1 MPAQAQKSDQD
12 LIEEYLRGSPT
23 ALARLWLRYDR
34 MIYGT
39 ALGILCNRERAEDV
53 RQEVFLKVHSQLA
66 HIRDVSRFGSW
77 LCTVTRNACT
87 SHLRRKAVRS
97 TPRTADQETEVQPS
111 FEVDLEERQH
121 RGLLRQM
128 IERLPEDYRIPIVLH
143 YFEEQSIKEMSE
155 FMEQPETTVKWRLHK
170 GREMLLQ
177 EAEVRGYR
185 TKVGSGE

>member
-1 MPAQAQKSDQD
+1 MGQYRIWNSDSPLKS
-12 LIEEYLRGSPT
+12 LNFGARLSTWLPVGLPLPCWWIEEDIG
-23 ALARLWLRYDR
+23 
-34 MIYGT
+34 
-39 ALGILCNRERAEDV
+39 
-53 RQEVFLKVHSQLA
+53 KVGCC
-66 HIRDVSRFGSW
+66 R
-77 LCTVTRNACT
+77 T
-87 SHLRRKAVRS
+87 VRS

-185 TKVGSGE
+185 TQVGSGE